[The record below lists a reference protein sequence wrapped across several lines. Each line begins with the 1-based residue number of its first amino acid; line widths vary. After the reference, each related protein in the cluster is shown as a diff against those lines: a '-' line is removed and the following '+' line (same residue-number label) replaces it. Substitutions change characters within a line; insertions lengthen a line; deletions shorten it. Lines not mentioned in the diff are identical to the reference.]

1 MKSFHYIQGETAARK
16 MVTTPHTAVGLMA
29 ALEKARETERERW
42 RERKK
47 TARTVAPL
55 HCYVKWLAV
64 PLFYLQILSLIIKPP
79 HILHVPHPRSSPCEI
94 N

>member
-1 MKSFHYIQGETAARK
+1 MKSFRYVRTTKDGGKKNGDGSTASGA
-16 MVTTPHTAVGLMA
+16 AVGRFGRS
-29 ALEKARETERERW
+29 EKDRG
-42 RERKK
+42 RKK

>member
-1 MKSFHYIQGETAARK
+1 MKRFRYVHTTRDGGKKNGDSSTVSGEADGRS
-16 MVTTPHTAVGLMA
+16 GGN
-29 ALEKARETERERW
+29 EKDRG
-42 RERKK
+42 RKK